1 MMTKKVVV
9 GITIGIVAVLVA
21 ALAMPLVAAAE
32 EKEVFVHS
40 GAGMRKVT
48 DKIGEEFEK
57 EEGIKVRYNYAGA
70 GQLLTQMELTREGD
84 IFIPGGRPT
93 FNKAKEK
100 GFIVDEHFVAY
111 HIPVIGVP
119 KGNPANITCLED
131 LAKQGIRVALG
142 DPNAVPIGKAAVKI
156 LKKNGIYEDVKK
168 NVVSW
173 EVEEPIVV
181 KDVMMRTV
189 DAGIFWRASLLASL
203 TRMKEIDIIEIPKEK
218 NDIKIVPIGVLTFS
232 GDKESARKYVDFHLS
247 EKGKAIWESES
258 YVTYPNEKYGLVEEA
273 PTPTQTPEISPEV
286 TPTPSPSPM
295 PTPASTPGFEA
306 IFAIAELLAVAYL
319 LKRIRRG

>member
-9 GITIGIVAVLVA
+9 GITIGIVAVLIA
-21 ALAMPLVAAAE
+21 ALAMPLVTAAE

-40 GAGMRKVT
+40 GAGMRKVM

-100 GFIVDEHFVAY
+100 GFIIEDEHFVAY

-232 GDKESARKYVDFHLS
+232 GDKESARKYADFHRS

-273 PTPTQTPEISPEV
+273 PTPTPTPIASPEV
-286 TPTPSPSPM
+286 TPTP
-295 PTPASTPGFEA
+295 TPGFDA
-306 IFAIAELLAVAYL
+306 VFAIAGLVAVALICL
-319 LKRIRRG
+319 LRRRG